1 MWEFPSQGS
10 TDNTVEPGPGRP
22 GSIVRDKSLK
32 PLGLPDP
39 SGTKCWVLAW
49 QVCWGS
55 VSL

>member
-10 TDNTVEPGPGRP
+10 TDDTVEPGPGRP

-32 PLGLPDP
+32 PLGLSDP